1 MSNKIIY
8 TEKSEQD
15 LVNIYRY
22 IAIDLLVPETAKK
35 QVERIMNAIK
45 GLDELPLRYKLYQNE
60 PWHSRGL
67 RVLPV
72 DNYLVFYTVIEEEKT
87 VAIVRIMYG
96 GRNIELQLS
105 NTKNVE

>member
-45 GLDELPLRYKLYQNE
+45 C
-60 PWHSRGL
+60 
-67 RVLPV
+67 
-72 DNYLVFYTVIEEEKT
+72 YLAFC
-87 VAIVRIMYG
+87 
-96 GRNIELQLS
+96 LL
-105 NTKNVE
+105 